1 MQWSLTSG
9 CRKRWATFIGGLA
22 SFDVIFSTVGRR
34 TVVGGARVV
43 RRRPAGRSAGRPAGR
58 PGGARVV
65 RGEKKNAG
73 GPGGGSPPAKPV
85 KGGVWGG
92 EAPPAKI
99 RGVWAA
105 APPSQNRK
113 FFENFS
119 KFLTFYEIYFL

>member
-1 MQWSLTSG
+1 MNMAAAHLFVKPVIYTVS
-9 CRKRWATFIGGLA
+9 RFFA
-22 SFDVIFSTVGRR
+22 ST
-34 TVVGGARVV
+34 
-43 RRRPAGRSAGRPAGR
+43 RPAGRPAGR
-58 PGGARVV
+58 PCGARVV

-99 RGVWAA
+99 RGVWGA

-113 FFENFS
+113 NFDTVLPS
-119 KFLTFYEIYFL
+119 LLN